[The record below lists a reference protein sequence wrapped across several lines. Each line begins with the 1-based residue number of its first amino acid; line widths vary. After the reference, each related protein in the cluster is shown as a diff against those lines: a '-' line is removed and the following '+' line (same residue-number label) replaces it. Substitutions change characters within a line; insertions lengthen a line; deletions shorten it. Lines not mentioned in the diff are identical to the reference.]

1 MENILSKHTKRFCRD
16 SFDDMF
22 IHCALAGKAQYII
35 SGDKDLLDLKNIS
48 NIIIIKPKN
57 FLVMTQ

>member
-1 MENILSKHTKRFCRD
+1 
-16 SFDDMF
+16 MF